1 MAHKTSELELI
12 KLSKRYGSV
21 TAVDAL
27 DLHIP
32 SGSYCC
38 LIGPSMTPWVGA
50 NPSVGVRHE

>member
-1 MAHKTSELELI
+1 MALELI